1 MICRPLVAVAAAIAA
16 FAVPA
21 SADNADHAKSQISFV
36 SKQMNVPV
44 DGHFGKF
51 SAQIAYDPKK
61 PAASKADIEVDLGS
75 VETGSSEANMEVAKK
90 TWFNIAA
97 FPSARFVSSS
107 VRQLGPDKLE
117 IKGNLSIKGISRELT
132 IPVTVK
138 TAGGSS
144 TFEGAFPL
152 LRLQYKIG
160 EGIWSD
166 TETVADEVQVSFRI
180 VTTANK

>member
-1 MICRPLVAVAAAIAA
+1 MNLKSALTIAA
-16 FAVPA
+16 VFSAANA
-21 SADNADHAKSQISFV
+21 SALADSVDFTRSQISFV

-44 DGHFGKF
+44 DGRFGKF
-51 SAQIAYDPKK
+51 TAQVAYDPKK
-61 PAASKADIEVDLGS
+61 PAASKAAIEVELGS
-75 VETGSSEANMEVAKK
+75 VDTGSSEANAEVGKK
-90 TWFNIAA
+90 SWFNSAS

-107 VRQLGPDKLE
+107 VKSVAPDKLE
-117 IKGNLSIKGISRELT
+117 VKGNLSIKGISREVT
-132 IPVTVK
+132 FPVTVR

-166 TETVADEVQVSFRI
+166 TETVADEVQVRFRI
-180 VTTANK
+180 VTTGNK